1 LTTIRAGT
9 ILSTVKGVLMERIYL
24 DLETTRL
31 DEDGSIVE
39 LSASYYKDGKR
50 VSAVSLKGVNL
61 GAKITLDALRVNKHT
76 FSSLNSLKTEKQLLE
91 SFFDWLLGLPLSSPE
106 LAGVNVHFDF
116 HFIKN
121 RAKLYNIEVGSV
133 LPYRL
138 HDITN
143 ISRFLESIGLLK
155 ISRSG
160 KGNSLKDLALSL
172 GIEVDQASLHSADGD
187 VALYPLVDQKL
198 QELAKQAMCQC
209 KV

>member
-1 LTTIRAGT
+1 
-9 ILSTVKGVLMERIYL
+9 MERIYL
-24 DLETTRL
+24 DLETTGL
-31 DEDGSIVE
+31 DESGSIVE

-50 VSAVSLKGVNL
+50 ISAVSLKGANL
-61 GAKITLDALRVNKHT
+61 SAKITLDALQVNKHT
-76 FSSLNSLKTEKQLLE
+76 FASLNFLKTEKQLLE

-155 ISRSG
+155 ISRSN

-172 GIEVDQASLHSADGD
+172 GIEVDTNSLHSADGD

-198 QELAKQAMCQC
+198 KELAEQAVCRC